1 MDYPS
6 KMNVAETKRVISQA
20 MGALAQLQGSLSHTQ
35 QLIDASIQQMQEIQ
49 ELLSRI
55 GQTPDLFR
63 DRELPSSDS
72 PCSQSPLTWPCFGL
86 RRGLQ
91 PRFLLSGVDG
101 WVLR

>member
-20 MGALAQLQGSLSHTQ
+20 MGALAQLQGSLFHTQ

-55 GQTPDLFR
+55 AQTPDLFR
-63 DRELPSSDS
+63 DRER
-72 PCSQSPLTWPCFGL
+72 L
-86 RRGLQ
+86 RSGTGGRANDPAKHRET
-91 PRFLLSGVDG
+91 PRT
-101 WVLR
+101 